1 MTWQSSLVVL
11 LGSTL
16 CDPAWAAREPLV
28 PKDVRLDNGLWVRIL
43 EDHELPMVSLGL
55 QVPAGTVWDPQD
67 RVGVADLTGQLLSEG
82 TTERSG
88 LELGLALETL
98 GSMVNVETRSDFTT
112 LSADFLSRDLDSG
125 LSILAEMV
133 TRPSFSP
140 EAFDQQKEIAT
151 AELQDILQDPF
162 SVARRVLYRSLY
174 GDHPYAWPETGTLAS
189 LARITRQD
197 VVAFYTARYR
207 PQGSVLAVV
216 GDVEPGDVVRRVTR
230 VLRTWKGRPEG
241 HVLPPLPAP
250 WTGTH
255 LVLADLPGQTQA
267 QVRMATRT
275 IPAHHKDRV
284 ALEMAEAALGG
295 GFTSRLLQEI
305 RVDRSL
311 SYDAWSSL
319 PSFSDEAFLLAGT
332 YTKNASVRETLDVVT
347 RVLDDWRTRGM
358 EDAAFQRA
366 VFHEVGLFPQLVEP
380 PSGRVERLLEMAY
393 QKLPAN
399 WMSRRVSDMLS
410 VDRARSEAAVR
421 NWIPSDGRL
430 VIVIGDLA
438 QIRTALDGYGAGDW
452 QVVPV
457 E

>member
-151 AELQDILQDPF
+151 AELQDILQD
-162 SVARRVLYRSLY
+162 L
-174 GDHPYAWPETGTLAS
+174 
-189 LARITRQD
+189 
-197 VVAFYTARYR
+197 
-207 PQGSVLAVV
+207 
-216 GDVEPGDVVRRVTR
+216 
-230 VLRTWKGRPEG
+230 
-241 HVLPPLPAP
+241 
-250 WTGTH
+250 
-255 LVLADLPGQTQA
+255 
-267 QVRMATRT
+267 
-275 IPAHHKDRV
+275 
-284 ALEMAEAALGG
+284 
-295 GFTSRLLQEI
+295 
-305 RVDRSL
+305 
-311 SYDAWSSL
+311 
-319 PSFSDEAFLLAGT
+319 
-332 YTKNASVRETLDVVT
+332 
-347 RVLDDWRTRGM
+347 
-358 EDAAFQRA
+358 
-366 VFHEVGLFPQLVEP
+366 
-380 PSGRVERLLEMAY
+380 
-393 QKLPAN
+393 
-399 WMSRRVSDMLS
+399 
-410 VDRARSEAAVR
+410 
-421 NWIPSDGRL
+421 
-430 VIVIGDLA
+430 
-438 QIRTALDGYGAGDW
+438 
-452 QVVPV
+452 
-457 E
+457 